1 METTVAFKT
10 KEAFVIQQIWDI
22 VILKIVLYLA
32 IPLTWRLV
40 LKDSGLKLRQLLTNK
55 ETQLFVILLMD

>member
-10 KEAFVIQQIWDI
+10 KEAVVIQQIWDI